1 MTRDSNVATAPA
13 WAASS
18 GLYVMPCSSGCA
30 FRMAVSCM
38 VARWSAR
45 FATSCTPVARFFGS
59 FFARRMRSFSSA
71 SDRRVYTG
79 SANAGS
85 WRRASSGSASPAR
98 HAACSASNSP
108 RPVGIHNSAGSAAP
122 QPSNNSPY
130 FFSASPQR
138 RRAETCGHAS
148 PSAGSASAMAPTKRV
163 SPSGTCSAS
172 LRGAAPVE
180 PKRPADV
187 SCEPGLSERLG
198 TVADADPDR
207 SPSAASSR
215 AASSAFTT
223 RSASNRSM
231 PVSFSR

>member
-18 GLYVMPCSSGCA
+18 GLYVMPCSSGRA

-59 FFARRMRSFSSA
+59 FFDRRMRSFSSA

-108 RPVGIHNSAGSAAP
+108 RPVGVHNSAGSAAP
-122 QPSNNSPY
+122 HPANNSPY
-130 FFSASPQR
+130 FFSASPTR
-138 RRAETCGHAS
+138 RRAETCDDAS
-148 PSAGSASAMAPTKRV
+148 SSAGSASAMAPTKRV
-163 SPSGTCSAS
+163 PH
-172 LRGAAPVE
+172 E